1 MIVVAH
7 PDDEILGLGSTINS
21 LIKNHN
27 VNVHTLILGEG
38 ITSRSDFRDK
48 QKWEDELKIHNS
60 NIEKAK
66 V

>member
-21 LIKNHN
+21 LIKDYN

-48 QKWEDELKIHNS
+48 QKCG
-60 NIEKAK
+60 
-66 V
+66 